1 MQAIAIEFQPSKL
14 LLGLLCAISIVCCV
28 ILAQLPVSIPI
39 KLVLIV
45 FVLASSIYFALRDAL
60 LRLPQSWQSAEVSSQ
75 GKLKLTNKRGDV
87 FEPKLSAS
95 SLIHNLL
102 TILNFER
109 IGFKK
114 RLSPAIL
121 LTNVENQEELRK
133 LRVWLRW
140 WKHQDEALSAD

>member
-1 MQAIAIEFQPSKL
+1 MQAIALELQPSKL

-60 LRLPQSWQSAEVSSQ
+60 LRLPSSWKRIEVSSQ
-75 GKLKLTNKRGDV
+75 GVLKLTNNRGEI
-87 FEPKLSAS
+87 FEPKLAAS
-95 SLIHNLL
+95 SLIHSFV
-102 TILNFER
+102 TILNV
-109 IGFKK
+109 KNW
-114 RLSPAIL
+114 RLPPVIL
-121 LTNVENQEELRK
+121 FTNATNQEELRK

-140 WKHQDEALSAD
+140 WKHQEEVLSLE